1 MLEQAQFCFKGCK
14 QALILKENTD
24 KLYLP
29 KMKNYIHQKTALRGW
44 KIEPQ
49 MEKR

>member
-1 MLEQAQFCFKGCK
+1 MMLEQAQFSFKGCK

-29 KMKNYIHQKTALRGW
+29 QNEELIF
-44 KIEPQ
+44 I
-49 MEKR
+49 KRQH